1 MSSTGKI
8 RRDIQE
14 IVHDEMIMKDRIAKI
29 LQEGPLTIPEL
40 SEGMGY
46 PSHEVT
52 IWLFAMWRY
61 GEVKV
66 VGRPDVDGYFQYE
79 LSKSQKRQYELS
91 KSQKRQ
97 DEGA

>member
-1 MSSTGKI
+1 MNNTGKTL
-8 RRDIQE
+8 RDIRE

-29 LQEGPLTIPEL
+29 LKDGPQTIPEIA
-40 SEGMGY
+40 EAMGY

-61 GEVKV
+61 GEAAV
-66 VGRPDVDGYFQYE
+66 VGKPDVDGYFKYK
-79 LSKSQKRQYELS
+79 LA